1 MPIDVEKLNRAI
13 IEKGLNYTDLAKKA
27 NISKSQI
34 SRIVNSDGSKSRTK
48 TISKIANALGVDYKE
63 ICKEE

>member
-27 NISKSQI
+27 DISKTQI
-34 SRIVNSDGSKSRTK
+34 SRIINSDGSRPRTK
-48 TISKIANALGVDYKE
+48 TISKIANALEIDYKE
-63 ICKEE
+63 ICKER